1 MGGMFMTDDVK
12 ELLQL
17 QLSILKTHMK
27 ENGVLFGILVNKQ
40 DVNNSQIC
48 FVDKKKY
55 VASGQVDGIKI
66 SLAELNEGL

>member
-1 MGGMFMTDDVK
+1 
-12 ELLQL
+12 
-17 QLSILKTHMK
+17 MK

-55 VASGQVDGIKI
+55 VTSGQVDGIKI